1 MKLNEFNPVLITAD
15 NGYAANIMS
24 KMIEIAEKHNHIF
37 AYTFIQLWKEI
48 PILTSDKAIKICQK
62 HETLHLSR
70 FL

>member
-37 AYTFIQLWKEI
+37 AYTFIQLWKEN
-48 PILTSDKAIKICQK
+48 TNFDQ
-62 HETLHLSR
+62 
-70 FL
+70 